1 MINAALIGLGWWGKN
16 LAKSIQATSSDI
28 QFGLAVT
35 KEVAEAR
42 EFASKYGLSLSDRF
56 EDALENPQIQA
67 VVLATPHSMHADQ
80 IVAAAEAGKHVF
92 CEKPL
97 ALNSADAKRA
107 IHACESRGLALAVG
121 QNKRF
126 WPSMVKL
133 RQTVASGALGQILH
147 VEGHYS
153 NEHSTKFFS
162 DWRDSPSESPAGGL
176 TGTGIHIIDAF
187 VGLVGPAV
195 EVSAQVFSVR
205 SGRDPRDATSV
216 TVRFANGVNGFFA
229 MVRATPFFWRVHVFG
244 DSASAEAVHLTRDL
258 LAYGVQTILF
268 ARSRRAVERILRNLR
283 NQEPGQS
290 EAVHGYRS
298 GYLPGER
305 RQIEQRLQSGEA
317 RAVIAT
323 NALELGI
330 DIGSMDAS
338 LLVGYPGTIA
348 STIQQFGRAGRRSG
362 PALGILVA
370 SGNPLDQYLIQH
382 PEYIFERSPEGALID
397 PNNLLILLH
406 HLECAAFELPAVR
419 SA

>member
-205 SGRDPRDATSV
+205 SGKDPRDATSV

-244 DSASAEAVHLTRDL
+244 DSASAEAVGENELVIRHCGGR
-258 LAYGVQTILF
+258 
-268 ARSRRAVERILRNLR
+268 VERFIYPTVDSVRSEL
-283 NQEPGQS
+283 EAFAKAIPG
-290 EAVHGYRS
+290 S
-298 GYLPGER
+298 GK
-305 RQIEQRLQSGEA
+305 
-317 RAVIAT
+317 AT
-323 NALELGI
+323 QAYPV
-330 DIGSMDAS
+330 S
-338 LLVGYPGTIA
+338 LKEMAGTIA
-348 STIQQFGRAGRRSG
+348 
-362 PALGILVA
+362 L
-370 SGNPLDQYLIQH
+370 
-382 PEYIFERSPEGALID
+382 FEAIVKSID
-397 PNNLLILLH
+397 SQTS
-406 HLECAAFELPAVR
+406 VGVQ
-419 SA
+419 S